1 VKVESRKSIQTEE
14 ESSVQFEHNP
24 NVFIR
29 SRKTG
34 NNFFLL
40 QWSKKLICTIS
51 NIIALVR
58 REARTCYASSCAG
71 ECGSLRVLNNET
83 KALWEIYE
91 LQAEEAGFE
100 ILRSG
105 GTLAARNR
113 SLLVRLITR
122 LILGQCLPIKP
133 VNYAR
138 NGE

>member
-91 LQAEEAGFE
+91 LQAGGKIGFADTVEAIE
-100 ILRSG
+100 AKRRDLRFCAR
-105 GTLAARNR
+105 AAH
-113 SLLVRLITR
+113 
-122 LILGQCLPIKP
+122 
-133 VNYAR
+133 
-138 NGE
+138 

>member
-1 VKVESRKSIQTEE
+1 VSVKVESRKSIQTEE

-91 LQAEEAGFE
+91 LQAGGKIGFADTVEAIEANASGPKRRD
-100 ILRSG
+100 LRFCAR
-105 GTLAARNR
+105 AAH
-113 SLLVRLITR
+113 
-122 LILGQCLPIKP
+122 
-133 VNYAR
+133 
-138 NGE
+138 